1 MQYTIREEL
10 QKRILVLDG
19 AMGTQI
25 QNYKLTEADYRGER
39 FKDWPSDLKG
49 NSELLTLTQPH
60 IIQNIHRAYF
70 EAGADIA
77 ETNTF
82 NAQRVSMADYGME
95 ALSYEMN
102 LTAARLARAVADEFT
117 AANPAKPRFV
127 AGAIG
132 PTNKTA
138 SISPDVNNPGFRSIG
153 FDELVEAYT
162 EQLQGL
168 VDGGVDVLLVE
179 TIFDTLNAKAALYAI
194 DKYFRDRKL
203 APLPIMVSGT
213 ITDNSG
219 RTLSGQTV
227 EAFLYSMSHLPLLSI
242 GLNCALGAKQMRP
255 HLQALAKASKY
266 SISAHPNAGLP
277 NAFGEYDESPVMMR
291 AHVKDFLD
299 NNFVNIIGGCC
310 GTSPDHIREIAAEA
324 ALHSPRPLPKLE
336 PILHLS
342 GLEPVSI
349 TKQSNF
355 VNVGE
360 RTNVT
365 GSKMFARLIKSG
377 DFDAAVEVARQQ
389 VENGAQIIDVN
400 FDEGMLDSEAS
411 MTRFLN
417 LIASEPDI
425 ARVPVMIDSS
435 KWSVIEA
442 GLKCVQGKAIVNS
455 ISLKEGEERFRY
467 YAHQVRAYG
476 AAVIVMA
483 FDEQGQADSY
493 ERRIEICQ
501 RAYNILVNE
510 VGFPAEDII
519 FDPNILTVAT
529 GIEEHNNYAIDFI
542 KATRW
547 IKENLPGAKVSGGV
561 SNISF
566 SFRGNDKVREA
577 MHAAFLYHAI
587 QAGMDMGIVNAG
599 QIEVY
604 EEVDKVLL
612 EHVEDVLFNR
622 RPDATERLIQLAEQY
637 KGGSGKEAAAKDES
651 WRQQPVQERLTHAL
665 VKGIDEYI
673 EIDVE
678 EARHEFEKPL
688 QVIEGPLMAG
698 MNVVGDLFGAGKMFL
713 PQVVKSARVMKKA
726 VAYLMPY
733 LEAEKLANPDQ
744 NRQAK
749 GKILMATV
757 KGDVHDIG
765 KNIVGV
771 VLQCN
776 NYEVVDLGVM
786 VSCDKILAAA
796 EEHQVDVIGLSGLIT
811 PSLDE
816 MVFVASEMERL
827 GIKKPLLIGG
837 ATTSRAHT
845 AVKIAP
851 VFSGTV
857 VHVLDASRSVP
868 VVSSLLSREQS
879 ESFATQTKAEYD
891 KLREG
896 YLSRGREKAMLTLA
910 DARKNH
916 FKIDW
921 SPADVVIPARPGIH
935 EFREYPLDTIA
946 NYIDWTPFF
955 QAWELHGKYPNLLHD
970 EIVGEAATKLFADAQ
985 AMLKTIIREKWL
997 DARAVFGLFPANSEG
1012 DDIVIRTSPPA
1023 PLQGR
1028 GEQSRL
1034 EHIYTADPKFYGNIS
1049 PIAKSLRKEMTEAEA
1064 IIWKHV
1070 RNRQLGHKIRRQHI
1084 IGTYIVDFVCLPAK
1098 LVIEIDGPVHDFQ
1111 QEADALRTQT
1121 LEAMG
1126 YQVVRYTN
1134 EEVLKNLKQ
1143 VLENLTET
1151 ITSAIKNQSSSKEN
1165 INSPLPRRGAGGE
1178 ARFLTLRQQ
1187 AKKADHLPNLAL
1199 ADFIAPESS
1208 DLQDHFGLFAV
1219 GIFGAEER
1227 VNAMKAAHDDYNA
1240 ILLQSLSD
1248 RLAEAFAEHLHEL
1261 VRKEYWAYEPQEQLS
1276 NDDLIA
1282 EKYRGIRPAPG
1293 YPACPD
1299 HLDKGTLWKVLEVE
1313 ERIGLQLTQH
1323 YAMWPAAAVSGYYIS
1338 HPQAKYFGVGKIDKD
1353 QVEDYA
1359 QRRGISLAEAEKWL
1373 SPSLNY

>member
-1 MQYTIREEL
+1 MQYDIQQEL
-10 QKRILVLDG
+10 KKRILVLDG

-25 QNYKLTEADYRGER
+25 QNYKLSEADYRGER
-39 FKDWPSDLKG
+39 FKDWASDLKG
-49 NSELLTLTQPH
+49 NNELLSLTQPQ
-60 IIQNIHRAYF
+60 IIENIHRAYF

-82 NAQRVSMADYGME
+82 NAQRVSMGDYHME
-95 ALSYEMN
+95 ALSYELN
-102 LTAARLARAVADEFT
+102 LESARIAKKVAADFT
-117 AANPAKPRFV
+117 ALHPDKPRFV

-138 SISPDVNNPGFRSIG
+138 SISPDVNNPGFRSIS
-153 FDELVEAYT
+153 FDELVEAYY
-162 EQLQGL
+162 EQVQGL
-168 VDGGVDVLLVE
+168 VDGGVDLLLVE

-194 DKYFRDRKL
+194 DRYFRDRSQQ
-203 APLPIMVSGT
+203 PLPIMVSGT

-255 HLQALAKASKY
+255 HLQSLSKASKY
-266 SISAHPNAGLP
+266 RISAHPNAGLP
-277 NAFGEYDESPVMMR
+277 NAFGEYDESPAMMR
-291 AHVKDFLD
+291 AQIKDFLD
-299 NNFVNIIGGCC
+299 NSFVNIIGGCC

-324 ALHSPRPLPKLE
+324 ALHVPRTLPELE
-336 PILHLS
+336 SVLHLS

-349 TKQSNF
+349 TKATNF

-365 GSKMFARLIKSG
+365 GSRMFARLIKEEK
-377 DFDAAVEVARQQ
+377 FDAAVEVARQQ
-389 VENGAQIIDVN
+389 VESGAQVIDVN
-400 FDEGMLDSEAS
+400 FDEGMLDSEAA

-417 LIASEPDI
+417 LIAAEPDI

-455 ISLKEGEERFRY
+455 ISMKEGEERFRY
-467 YAHQVRAYG
+467 YAHQVLAYG

-501 RAYNILVNE
+501 RAYDILTKE

-542 KATRW
+542 KATKW
-547 IKENLPGAKVSGGV
+547 IKENLPGVKVSGGV

-604 EEVDKVLL
+604 EEIDKELL
-612 EHVEDVLFNR
+612 LHVEDVLFNR

-637 KGGSGKEAAAKDES
+637 KGGPGKEAVAKDES
-651 WRQQPVQERLTHAL
+651 WRLAPVQERLTHAL

-673 EIDVE
+673 DVDVE
-678 EARHEFEKPL
+678 EARHEFDKPL

-733 LEAEKLANPDQ
+733 LEAEKLANPGQ

-776 NYEVVDLGVM
+776 NYDVVDLGVM
-786 VSCDKILAAA
+786 VSCDKILEAALHH
-796 EEHQVDVIGLSGLIT
+796 EVDVIGLSGLIT

-868 VVSSLLSREQS
+868 VVSSLLSPEQRDG
-879 ESFATQTKAEYD
+879 FAANTKTDYD

-896 YLSRGREKAMLTLA
+896 YLSRGREKVLLSIEE
-910 DARKNH
+910 ARNNC
-916 FKIDW
+916 FPINWD
-921 SPADVVIPARPGIH
+921 PADLSVPQQPGVH
-935 EFREYPLDTIA
+935 EFRQYPLQTIA
-946 NYIDWTPFF
+946 DYIDWTPFF
-955 QAWELHGKYPNLLHD
+955 QAWELHGKYPDILHD
-970 EIVGEAATKLFADAQ
+970 PLVGETATKLFEEAQ
-985 AMLKTIIREKWL
+985 QMLKTIIREQWL
-997 DARAVFGLFPANSEG
+997 DARAVFGLFEANAAG
-1012 DDIVIRTSPPA
+1012 DDIVIRTPSPTP
-1023 PLQGR
+1023 
-1028 GEQSRL
+1028 
-1034 EHIYTADPKFYGNIS
+1034 T
-1049 PIAKSLRKEMTEAEA
+1049 
-1064 IIWKHV
+1064 
-1070 RNRQLGHKIRRQHI
+1070 LG
-1084 IGTYIVDFVCLPAK
+1084 GA
-1098 LVIEIDGPVHDFQ
+1098 
-1111 QEADALRTQT
+1111 A
-1121 LEAMG
+1121 
-1126 YQVVRYTN
+1126 
-1134 EEVLKNLKQ
+1134 EEVAK
-1143 VLENLTET
+1143 
-1151 ITSAIKNQSSSKEN
+1151 
-1165 INSPLPRRGAGGE
+1165 
-1178 ARFLTLRQQ
+1178 FLTLRQQ
-1187 AKKADHLPNLAL
+1187 SQKTTGLPNLAL
-1199 ADFIAPESS
+1199 SDFIAPEETGF
-1208 DLQDHFGLFAV
+1208 QDYFGLFAI

-1227 VNAMKAAHDDYNA
+1227 AKAFEAKHDDYNA
-1240 ILLQSLSD
+1240 ILLKSLAD
-1248 RLAEAFAEHLHEL
+1248 RLAEAFAEHLHER
-1261 VRKEYWAYEPQEQLS
+1261 VRREYWGYEPSERLS

-1299 HLDKGTLWKVLEVE
+1299 HLDKGTLWKVLKVE
-1313 ERIGLQLTQH
+1313 ERIGLVLTDH
-1323 YAMWPAAAVSGYYIS
+1323 YAMWPAAAVSGYYLA
-1338 HPQAKYFGVGKIDKD
+1338 HPDAKYFGVGKIGKD
-1353 QVEDYA
+1353 QVADYA
-1359 QRRGISLAEAEKWL
+1359 VRRGVTLKEAEKWL
-1373 SPSLNY
+1373 APALNY